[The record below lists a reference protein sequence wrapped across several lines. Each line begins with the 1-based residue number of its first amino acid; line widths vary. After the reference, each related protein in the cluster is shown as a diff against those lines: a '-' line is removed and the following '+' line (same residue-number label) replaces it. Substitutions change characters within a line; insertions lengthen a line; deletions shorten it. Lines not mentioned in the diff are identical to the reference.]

1 MNETPRSSRIH
12 IALLGRRNA
21 GKSSVINAL
30 TGQDISI
37 VSDIKGTTTDPVYKA
52 MELFPIG
59 PVVFI
64 DTAGLDDDS
73 ELGGQRVKKTY
84 DVLNKSDIALLV
96 CDESGIGAFEEQILD
111 TVRKKNIPV
120 IIVLNKSDI
129 AQIDPGL
136 QKTYETVYKTKVIP
150 VSVVTGSGIE
160 ELKHYISEIMPDDE
174 SRFTVIRDLLS
185 PSDIVVLVVPIDESA
200 PKGRLIL
207 PQQQTIRDILEADA
221 ISVAVKENNL
231 KDTLGSLKKKP
242 RMVVTD
248 SQVFDKVAADTP
260 ADIPL
265 TSFSILFARYKG
277 DLATLAEGAK
287 AVEALKDGDIILI
300 AEGCTHHKQ
309 TDDIGSV
316 KIPRWLC
323 QDTKKDLKF
332 EFSSGI
338 KYPDDLQKYALI
350 VHCGA
355 CMLSRREMLGRII
368 AAKENRVPIVNYG
381 VIIAYMRGILNRS
394 TEMFNL

>member
-260 ADIPL
+260 PDIPL

-277 DLATLAEGAK
+277 DLATLAQGAK
-287 AVEALKDGDIILI
+287 AVEDLKDGDIILI

-323 QDTKKDLKF
+323 QYTKKDLKF